1 MVAAKVY
8 EGAITKSLFFI
19 LIARSARNNPTLPEV
34 KATEY
39 FAEEIKIYDLAK
51 KIRNISGLKKKITK
65 TVITKGSP
73 SRRLPNM
80 TKTLSKIKKKKLIK
94 LSEGLKKT
102 INWYLDETS

>member
-39 FAEEIKIYDLAK
+39 FAEEIY
-51 KIRNISGLKKKITK
+51 
-65 TVITKGSP
+65 
-73 SRRLPNM
+73 
-80 TKTLSKIKKKKLIK
+80 
-94 LSEGLKKT
+94 
-102 INWYLDETS
+102 